1 MRIQIIIHQNKL
13 IMLNKFNLEVID
25 RVVSTKYNDYRGYV
39 AIDNHGDGRSLYSM
53 CKEHGIDIDQYW
65 LYGME
70 FFDSEPVG
78 AIGCFRIKV
87 FLIDKATYG
96 QSFNE
101 ISQYAGDIELTTKYI
116 SVPYSK
122 IGDYI
127 KRVSI
132 GFVDPISR
140 NIRVAL
146 PEDL

>member
-1 MRIQIIIHQNKL
+1 MQ
-13 IMLNKFNLEVID
+13 NKFNLDAID
-25 RVVSTKYNDYRGYV
+25 GVVSTQYNDYRGFV
-39 AIDNHGDGRSLYSM
+39 AIDQHGDSRNLFSM
-53 CKEHGIDIDQYW
+53 CKDHGIDIDQYF

-70 FFDSEPVG
+70 FYDSEPVG
-78 AIGCFRIKV
+78 TLGCFRIKV

-101 ISQYAGDIELTTKYI
+101 ISQYAGDIELTTKDI

-140 NIRVAL
+140 NICVAL
-146 PEDL
+146 PEGL

>member
-1 MRIQIIIHQNKL
+1 MQS
-13 IMLNKFNLEVID
+13 KFNLEEIN
-25 RVVSTKYNDYRGYV
+25 RVVSTQYNDYRGFV
-39 AIDNHGDGRSLYSM
+39 AIDQHGDSRNLFSM
-53 CKEHGIDIDQYW
+53 CKDHGIDIDQYF

-70 FFDSEPVG
+70 FYDSEPVG
-78 AIGCFRIKV
+78 TLGCFRIKV
-87 FLIDKATYG
+87 FLIDKAIYG

-101 ISQYAGDIELTTKYI
+101 ISQYAGDIELTTKDI

-140 NIRVAL
+140 NICVAL
-146 PEDL
+146 PEGL